1 MSCKLWP
8 FEGTKLL
15 WGAVMVNS
23 IFIGMAHWFANTVLN
38 VMEDVIVDFL
48 NESLAETHGLTLDAN
63 SLSYVYSIGVVSIW
77 SAGAVFGGA
86 IAHAIVERIGRRNCL
101 MVFYSIL
108 NLSAGFLC
116 VLAQWTYIPG

>member
-1 MSCKLWP
+1 
-8 FEGTKLL
+8 
-15 WGAVMVNS
+15 MVNS

-48 NESLAETHGLTLDAN
+48 NESFAETHGLTLDAN
-63 SLSYVYSIGVVSIW
+63 SLSYVYSIGVVAIW
-77 SAGAVFGGA
+77 SAGAIFGGA
-86 IAHAIVERIGRRNCL
+86 IAHSIVERIGRRNCL

-108 NLSAGFLC
+108 NLSAGLLC